1 MFIELSEPRC
11 EESYPAY
18 IGKWFIV
25 TDDFNG
31 FLTHSTS
38 HGLQV
43 HTLDKSNLDIF
54 FWKDEICALRDV
66 ELWYDA
72 HNVDFP
78 FADKLQMLENGGN
91 ALQAPHSLSETME
104 FE

>member
-1 MFIELSEPRC
+1 MFVELSEPRC
-11 EESYPAY
+11 EEVYPAY

-25 TDDFNG
+25 TDDFDA
-31 FLTHSTS
+31 FLTHSAG

-43 HTLDKSNLDIF
+43 RDLDKNNLDIF
-54 FWKDEICALRDV
+54 FWKDEISALRDV

-72 HNVDFP
+72 HNEDFP
-78 FADKLQMLENGGN
+78 FADKLEMLENGGV
-91 ALQAPHSLSETME
+91 ALQAPLSLSEVME